1 MKSAAWEGTYIQTT
15 ATLSAAPSAS
25 GSSNYNYPAGD
36 ITFRVRNAA
45 GINASSYASGD
56 VVTAAGFGSAFG
68 SGSSLT
74 YQIGVGHGDDFA
86 KAGGT
91 TDPVPPTLVSAS
103 GTASSTSVSV
113 VFSEPLGTGA
123 TTAANYSVYPTATPA
138 TTISVSSASVSLNQV
153 TLTLGSPL
161 AASTAYTVKV
171 SNVQDVAGNPIAAN
185 STVAFTTGSV
195 STGFS
200 VVAAFQFGSDY
211 VGVAFS
217 EKVNAAQATTAAN
230 YSFSP
235 TLAITSVTLQENG
248 QTAIIKTSAALP
260 KSTAYTLT
268 VSGVTSLT
276 GGSLSGGTA
285 NFSTASETVTNIAT
299 IQANPSGFAA
309 QTLTMIGQVF
319 VTASSNGTTGSAFI
333 QDGSGRGLNVF
344 GGAVQSALDNRG
356 NVTKVTGTVEIYFT
370 TTEIT
375 GYTATLIASGVPK
388 LAPKVLTV
396 AQMKS
401 AAWEGTYIQTTA
413 TLSAAPSASGSS
425 NYNYA
430 AGDITFRVRNAA
442 GINASSYASGDVV
455 TAAGFGSAFGSGSS
469 LTYQIGVGHSDD
481 FRKGTGTDTTA
492 PSLASAVG
500 ASGATSVSVVF
511 SEALGAGATT
521 ASNYSVYPTAAP
533 ASTIAVTAAAL
544 SGSTVTLTLASPL
557 AASTAYTVK
566 VSNVQDVAGNVI
578 TANST
583 VAFNSGG
590 GATSFTVVAAFQ
602 FGSDYVGVAFSEKVN
617 AAQATTAANYSFSPT
632 LAITSVTMQEN
643 GQTAIIK
650 TSAALPKS
658 TAYTLTVSGVTSL
671 TGGTLSGGTANFST
685 VAETVTNIATIQANP
700 SGFAAQTLTMIGQVY
715 VTASSN
721 GTTTS
726 AFIQDGSGR
735 GLNVFGG
742 SIKSALDDRGNV
754 AKVTGVVEIYFTT
767 TEITG
772 YTATLIASG
781 VPRLAPKDL
790 TVAQM
795 KSSAWEGT
803 YIRTTAT
810 LTAAPSASGSS
821 NYNYTAGD
829 VIFRVRN
836 ASGVVAANFASGDV
850 VTAAGFGS
858 AFGSGSTTTYQ
869 IGVGHSDEFTKGGG
883 PGDTTAP
890 TLSSANGAADSKTV
904 TVVFSEALGTGANVA
919 ANYSVYPTAT
929 PGSPI
934 AVNSASFA
942 VNQVTLTLASG
953 LVGGTAYTVQVSN
966 VQDLAGNTIAAGS
979 IAQFTAGAAVVAEG
993 LLDVPARTLLR
1004 GYVMPNGAEQAIEVK
1019 MNAEGSP
1026 KATCRV
1032 FDLQGRVVKVL
1043 YDGVGAKRTLKWNGR
1058 DETFEFVRAGLYI
1071 CHLMTT
1077 SLDGTIRREQ
1087 VPIVVSVRLD

>member
-1 MKSAAWEGTYIQTT
+1 
-15 ATLSAAPSAS
+15 
-25 GSSNYNYPAGD
+25 
-36 ITFRVRNAA
+36 
-45 GINASSYASGD
+45 
-56 VVTAAGFGSAFG
+56 
-68 SGSSLT
+68 
-74 YQIGVGHGDDFA
+74 
-86 KAGGT
+86 
-91 TDPVPPTLVSAS
+91 
-103 GTASSTSVSV
+103 
-113 VFSEPLGTGA
+113 
-123 TTAANYSVYPTATPA
+123 
-138 TTISVSSASVSLNQV
+138 V
-153 TLTLGSPL
+153 TLTLASPL

-171 SNVQDVAGNPIAAN
+171 NNVQDTSGNPIAAN
-185 STVAFTTGSV
+185 STVAFTTGGGT
-195 STGFS
+195 TGFS
-200 VVAAFQFGSDY
+200 VVAAFQFGADY

-235 TLAITSVTLQENG
+235 ALTITSVTMQENG

-276 GGSLSGGTA
+276 GGALSGGTA
-285 NFSTASETVTNIAT
+285 NFTTVTETVVNIAT
-299 IQANPSGFAA
+299 IQNATSTYSG
-309 QTLTMIGQVF
+309 QSVTMIGQVYI
-319 VTASSNGTTGSAFI
+319 TASSNGTTTSAFI

-344 GGAVQSALDNRG
+344 GGSIVSALDNRG
-356 NVTKVTGTVEIYFT
+356 NVVKVTGTVTLYFT
-370 TTEIT
+370 TTEVT
-375 GYTATLIASGVPK
+375 PFTATLLTSGVPK

-401 AAWEGTYIQTTA
+401 SAWEGTYIQTTA
-413 TLSAAPSASGSS
+413 TLTAAPSASGSS
-425 NYNYA
+425 NYNYV
-430 AGDITFRVRNAA
+430 AGDITFRVRNAT
-442 GINASSYASGDVV
+442 GINAANFASGDVV
-455 TAAGFGSAFGSGSS
+455 TAAGFGSAFGSGAS
-469 LTYQIGVGHSDD
+469 LTYQIGVGNADE
-481 FRKGTGTDTTA
+481 FTKGSGPGDTVPPT
-492 PSLASAVG
+492 LVSATG
-500 ASGATSVSVVF
+500 ASGASSVSVTF
-511 SEALGAGATT
+511 SEAMGTGAGT
-521 ASNYSVYPTAAP
+521 AANYSVYPTATP
-533 ASTIAVTAAAL
+533 ASTISVSSASVSL
-544 SGSTVTLTLASPL
+544 NQVTLTLASPL

-566 VSNVQDVAGNVI
+566 VSNVQDLAGNPI
-578 TANST
+578 AANST

-632 LAITSVTMQEN
+632 LAIASVTMQEN

-671 TGGTLSGGTANFST
+671 TGGALSGGTANFST
-685 VAETVTNIATIQANP
+685 VAETVTNIATIQGSTSTYAGQ
-700 SGFAAQTLTMIGQVY
+700 SLTMIGQVY

-742 SIKSALDDRGNV
+742 SIKPALDDRGNV
-754 AKVTGVVEIYFTT
+754 AKVTGVVELYFTT

-772 YTATLIASG
+772 YTATLLTSG
-781 VPRLAPKDL
+781 VPRLAPKVL

-803 YIRTTAT
+803 YIQTTAT

-869 IGVGHSDEFTKGGG
+869 IGVGHSDNFTKGGG
-883 PGDTTAP
+883 PGDTTPP
-890 TLSSANGAADSKTV
+890 TLSSATGAAGSKNV
-904 TVVFSEALGTGANVA
+904 TVMFSEALGTGANVA

-929 PGSPI
+929 PASPI
-934 AVNSASFA
+934 SVSSASFA
-942 VNQVTLTLASG
+942 VNQVTLTLASA

-966 VQDLAGNTIAAGS
+966 VQDLAGNSIAAGS
-979 IAQFTAGAAVVAEG
+979 VAQFTAGAAVVSEG

-1019 MNAEGSP
+1019 MNSEGSA